1 MFPTKRIKKKDTEKH
16 LHFNKMLLDVNRYRH
31 VRNNI
36 QLRLVLL
43 DPAVID
49 LLYSVVSFMWD
60 IK

>member
-1 MFPTKRIKKKDTEKH
+1 
-16 LHFNKMLLDVNRYRH
+16 MLLDVNRYRH
-31 VRNNI
+31 VRNNT

-49 LLYSVVSFMWD
+49 LLYSVASFMWD